1 MHPNFLVGEKENVI
15 DPRAIDVRIDGAQ
28 KSKLVG
34 NKKREEERGLGTMQ
48 TEEETPWKGRS
59 QQRFS
64 IKEESRTR

>member
-48 TEEETPWKGRS
+48 TEEETP
-59 QQRFS
+59 
-64 IKEESRTR
+64 